1 MILRGIFWCITL
13 AGAVV
18 ICLYGVE
25 ESHYAVDEL
34 NDVFMGLIYN
44 WDTDPRAARVM
55 KMIQVKSQCSVVTTV
70 SYTHLTLPTK
80 A

>member
-1 MILRGIFWCITL
+1 MILRGVFWFITL

-44 WDTDPRAARVM
+44 WDVDPRAARVM
-55 KMIQVKSQCSVVTTV
+55 KMIQV
-70 SYTHLTLPTK
+70 LTYGMSHCHNCHV
-80 A
+80 